1 MKKACLGL
9 LITIFTV
16 LLSPTI
22 KASSTIK
29 IDGNFSDWKD
39 KSILKD
45 RSLRYSMVTQDNNVY
60 IMTTSNEKI
69 PLNYKLN
76 FGKQN
81 CSTIELQELNKSD
94 GIHKISYLLDYKKE
108 NQKLGKGY
116 LNKHGRRQQIE
127 IEIPLNK
134 INQTRNTNQISYI
147 QLTILNKNRDSIDN
161 GDVSTLPQ
169 WLGF

>member
-1 MKKACLGL
+1 MFRATNND
-9 LITIFTV
+9 IYRPF
-16 LLSPTI
+16 
-22 KASSTIK
+22 
-29 IDGNFSDWKD
+29 
-39 KSILKD
+39 KSN
-45 RSLRYSMVTQDNNVY
+45 Y
-60 IMTTSNEKI
+60 
-69 PLNYKLN
+69 YKLN

-81 CSTIELQELNKSD
+81 CSTIKVQELNKSD

-147 QLTILNKNRDSIDN
+147 QLTILNKNRDSIAN